1 MTRFKL
7 LTLLIVLI
15 AFTSCNDEAELKV
28 DVNKEVYNLMKD
40 WYYWYEKLP
49 AIDPNSYAD
58 PVALVKAIRF
68 DPPDRWSYVTTKQEH
83 EAYYEQAAY
92 IGFGFGAAFTDDGKL
107 IITFVF
113 KSSPLY
119 ANGIGRGWE
128 IVSID
133 GQTPTPDNYNS
144 LIGVTEIG
152 VTKTFIFKS
161 PSGQTVQHTFSKAEI
176 EMNTV
181 LMDSIYTFNGKKV
194 GYFVL
199 QGFVEKTAQELEA
212 LFQEFKSEG
221 VNELICDLR
230 YNGGGLVSGSQLLGS
245 LLYKVN
251 DSDSTIFGNYVH
263 NNKHTDDDTTIYFK
277 YNNSSIVIPQ
287 VVFITTSSTASAS
300 ELVINALK
308 PYMDVILVGSKTH
321 GKPVGMYSFEFTDP
335 SIDWLIVPVC
345 FSIRNANNQGDY
357 FDGIPVDIEADDD
370 VLTPFGDVDES
381 SLHSA
386 LNYLGVGI
394 KLSLKQH
401 IKANPVTGYG
411 LYEEI
416 GAW

>member
-7 LTLLIVLI
+7 LMLIGFI
-15 AFTSCNDEAELKV
+15 AFTSCNDENELKV
-28 DVNKEVYNLMKD
+28 DVNKEVYDLMKD
-40 WYYWYEKLP
+40 WYYWYEELP
-49 AIDPNSYAD
+49 AIDPNSYPD

-68 DPPDRWSYVTTKQEH
+68 DPPDRWSYVTTKQEL

-92 IGFGFGAAFTDDGKL
+92 IGFGFGLAFTSEGKL

-128 IVSID
+128 IISID
-133 GQTPTPDNYNS
+133 GQTPTPDNYNT
-144 LIGVTEIG
+144 LIGATEIG

-161 PSGQTVQHTFSKAEI
+161 PSGQIIQHTFSKASI

-181 LMDSIYTFNGKKV
+181 LMDSIYTFIGKKV

-199 QGFVEKTAQELEA
+199 QGFVEKTAQELET
-212 LFQEFKSEG
+212 LFQNFKSEG
-221 VNELICDLR
+221 VNEMICDLR
-230 YNGGGLVSGSQLLGS
+230 YNGGGLVSGSRLLGS

-251 DSDSTIFGNYVH
+251 DSTSTIFGKYVH
-263 NNKHTDDDTTIYFK
+263 NNKHTENDISIYFK
-277 YNNSSIVIPQ
+277 DNNNSIVLPR

-308 PYMDVILVGSKTH
+308 PYIDVKLVGSTTH
-321 GKPVGMYSFEFTDP
+321 GKPVGMYTFEFTDP
-335 SIDWLIVPVC
+335 SIDWVIVPVC
-345 FSIRNANNQGDY
+345 FSIRNANNEGDY
-357 FDGIPVDIEADDD
+357 FDGIPFDIEADDD
-370 VLTPFGDVDES
+370 VFTPFGEVTES
-381 SLHSA
+381 SLNSA
-386 LNYLGVGI
+386 LNYLGVGTKI
-394 KLSLKQH
+394 SLKQP
-401 IKANPVTGYG
+401 IKAKPVTGYG